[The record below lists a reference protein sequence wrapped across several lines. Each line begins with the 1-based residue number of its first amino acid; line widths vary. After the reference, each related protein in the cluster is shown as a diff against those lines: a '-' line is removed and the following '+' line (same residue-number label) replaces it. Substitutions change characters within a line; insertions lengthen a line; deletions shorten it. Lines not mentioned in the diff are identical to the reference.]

1 MLGMVG
7 GKKALEPLKEP
18 VKNKIK
24 EVIDDVSMRIA

>member
-7 GKKALEPLKEP
+7 VKALEPLKEP

-24 EVIDDVSMRIA
+24 EVIDDVSMRT